1 MRQLIFILFL
11 LPVIGVNAQGVWQW
25 DELPSMPEPVSNNS
39 VVEAFAGDTLCVYS
53 FTGISEGLEPS
64 DIHLKSWR
72 YNTVLE
78 EWSQLPDVDDFQ
90 GKIAVGASTVNNII
104 YLIGGYHV
112 FENFNEQSSAKVH
125 RFDADA
131 NSWMEDG
138 ADIPV
143 PIDDHV
149 QAVWRDSLIFV
160 ITGWS
165 QNTNVDDVQIYD
177 PASDTWTVATPTPN
191 TNSYKSFGA
200 SGTIVGDTIYFYG
213 GTKISGFNFFA
224 SNELRKGVI
233 NPEDPTEIQWSLE
246 PDEDLPDGYRMAC
259 TSFGDEVIWIGG
271 AETSYN
277 FDGLAYSGG
286 AIVPPHQEIRTYDTV
301 SKTWSFFENSPFA
314 VMDLRGI
321 AKVADDEW
329 IIAGGMT
336 TGAQVTD
343 AVYRIQR
350 ATVSTQNE
358 GILGLQVYSGSDE
371 LFIEGL
377 PEGSYQMNLF
387 DISGRLVLQ
396 RLLTGRSHAI
406 SLSPLPDGIYLLAL
420 QHSEGSG
427 LGFANF
433 KISTF

>member
-1 MRQLIFILFL
+1 MRQLILVL
-11 LPVIGVNAQGVWQW
+11 LLITGKGVYAQGGWQW
-25 DELPSMPEPVSNNS
+25 DALPSMPEPVSNNS

-53 FTGISEGLEPS
+53 FTGISEGLEPA

-72 YNTVLE
+72 YNSVLE
-78 EWSQLPDVDDFQ
+78 EWTQLPDVDDFR
-90 GKIAVGASTVNNII
+90 GKIAAGASTVGNII

-112 FENFNEQSSAKVH
+112 FENFNEQTSAKVH

-131 NSWMEDG
+131 NVWLDDG

-177 PASDTWTVATPTPN
+177 PANDTWAAATSVPN
-191 TNSYKSFGA
+191 LTSYKVFGA
-200 SGTIVGDTIYFYG
+200 SGTIIGDTIYYYG
-213 GTKISGFNFFA
+213 GTRISGFNFVA
-224 SNELRKGVI
+224 SNNFRKGVI
-233 NPEDPTEIQWSLE
+233 NPEDPTDITWSLE
-246 PDEDLPDGYRMAC
+246 PDDELSNGYRMAC
-259 TSFGDEVIWIGG
+259 TSYGEEVIWIGG
-271 AETSYN
+271 AETAYN

-286 AIVPPHQEIRTYDTV
+286 AVVQPHQEIRTYNTV

-314 VMDLRGI
+314 IMDLRGI
-321 AKVADDEW
+321 AGVADDEW

-336 TGAQVTD
+336 TNAQVTD
-343 AVYRIQR
+343 AVYRVRR

-358 GILGLQVYSGSDE
+358 GIQGLKVYSSSGQLS
-371 LFIEGL
+371 IEGL

-387 DISGRLVLQ
+387 DISGRLIMNSILS
-396 RLLTGRSHAI
+396 GGNHII
-406 SLSPLPDGIYLLAL
+406 SLASLPDGIYLLAL
-420 QHSEGSG
+420 QHSEGSR

-433 KISTF
+433 IISTF